1 MISLRREESVKG
13 PSGGIKHPSGF
24 EVARAGD
31 VVYVRVLGMGNM
43 ANAPILKAFSEKM
56 IEEGYRRFIFD
67 LEHCRG
73 IDSTF
78 MGTMLDI
85 ATSAREGNR
94 PKKTLSDSDPGEPGV
109 LLVNIDDHC
118 RKQLSSVG
126 LDAFLPMAADR
137 AKLPSGL
144 ELRALEVKDVPP
156 QERLKLILKAHQELV
171 AIDQRNEA
179 KFGAFLKDLLAD
191 LGH

>member
-1 MISLRREESVKG
+1 MIMLRGEGSVKG
-13 PSGGIKHPSGF
+13 SSSPKQPSGF
-24 EVARAGD
+24 DVARAGD
-31 VVYVRVLGMGNM
+31 VVYVRVNGLGNM
-43 ANAPILKAFSEKM
+43 SNAPILKVFSEKM
-56 IEEGYRRFIFD
+56 IEEGFRRFIFD
-67 LEHCRG
+67 LDACRG

-78 MGTMLDI
+78 MGTLLDI
-85 ATSAREGNR
+85 ATTAREGDR
-94 PKKTLSDSDPGEPGV
+94 PKKTLTDSDPGEPGV
-109 LLVNIDDHC
+109 LLVNVDDHC

-126 LDAFLPMAADR
+126 LDAFLPIAADR
-137 AKLPSGL
+137 AKLPKGL
-144 ELRALEVKDVPP
+144 ELRGLETKDVPP